1 MRTPAGSEC
10 RYYFQDFHR
19 GKNVQECRLVKE
31 NPASKRWRPA
41 DCAACPVPAILQAN
55 ASPNLELSLTIGS
68 RFFGL
73 GRQLTVT
80 ARCRRHNSVIDDP
93 FIGCPEC
100 NHERPGLDL
109 FLNALEDGT
118 TGESATG

>member
-1 MRTPAGSEC
+1 M
-10 RYYFQDFHR
+10 
-19 GKNVQECRLVKE
+19 KE